1 MKKFFAYLSLCVC
14 VVAVG
19 FAFSA
24 CSKKIE
30 SIALKDGIIKNEY
43 FVGEQFDRT
52 VGTIVAKQGNSYQ
65 EIPLTNTE
73 IEILNFST
81 ESETQKATAQITYKG
96 VTLNFDYS
104 VRLRTLQDFEVTG
117 GSYTYDGSVRDVS
130 ISNLMEDVTV
140 TKTYANLDKFGE
152 PFVGAK
158 NVGKYYINVT
168 VSKQGFE
175 SVTKSAVIEIAPKE
189 IEVRLTLPQNLT
201 YDGTIKEVGAE
212 IVSGLVEGDTCGVYI
227 GGTETAKDAGE
238 YSSYIVGSTNINYTI
253 SENTPQ
259 EENPIVWEILK
270 ADAIGVSAE
279 SVGFDSKQV
288 PYDGTKHTI
297 VATNALVLNAGS
309 TMEENSTSIRYTYC
323 QGDNCK
329 VSSSGVTDAGV
340 YTVYLTY
347 KFKNYNDLVFS
358 KTLTITPKEVE
369 VVWQNYEGLTFTGS
383 NLLVLAMVRAED
395 VVAGDQV
402 NVEVEQENAINA
414 GSYTATATLSNS
426 NYTVSQ
432 NSKTLNYTISPKE
445 IEVRLTLPQNLTY
458 NKTEKQVTAQIVSGL
473 VEGDTC
479 NITILGT
486 QKATT
491 AGTYYCYVQIDG
503 NNNYILSESSPS
515 QQNPLEWTINKATI
529 DISGLTLA
537 SVSVDH
543 DGEEKFLTLEGE
555 LPDGITGV
563 TITYNGSEN
572 KPKDVGVYKVC
583 ANFTVDEQNY
593 ITPAS
598 LTATLTINEVVTTI
612 TFDTAESAY
621 SNSEGLTYTVNL
633 EENYYAI
640 YDDGSGEPVAYVTIS
655 ANVTGSEVNAFSDAD
670 LKNPIPDSSYSVNES
685 NVISSFVINGQ
696 TYTLA
701 SL

>member
-81 ESETQKATAQITYKG
+81 ANETQKATAQITYKG

-175 SVTKSAVIEIAPKE
+175 SVTKSAVIEIEPKE

-347 KFKNYNDLVFS
+347 KFKNYNDLVFR

-383 NLLVLAMVRAED
+383 NLLVLAMVSAED

-402 NVEVEQENAINA
+402 NVEVEQENAINV

-479 NITILGT
+479 NIKILGT

-503 NNNYILSESSPS
+503 NNNYILSESSHS
-515 QQNPLEWTINKATI
+515 QQNPLEWTIEKATI
-529 DISGLTLA
+529 DTSGLTLA

-572 KPKDVGVYKVC
+572 KPKEVGVYKVC

-640 YDDGSGEPVAYVTIS
+640 YDDGPGEPVAYVTIS
-655 ANVTGSEVNAFSDAD
+655 ANGTGSEVNAFSDAD

-701 SL
+701 S

>member
-175 SVTKSAVIEIAPKE
+175 SVTKPAVIEIAPKE

-402 NVEVEQENAINA
+402 NVEVEQENAINV

-458 NKTEKQVTAQIVSGL
+458 DGTIKEVGVEIVSGL

-572 KPKDVGVYKVC
+572 KPKDVGVYEVC

-612 TFDTAESAY
+612 TFDTSEFAY
-621 SNSEGLTYTVNL
+621 SDSIGATFTVYVEDNFYT
-633 EENYYAI
+633 I
-640 YDDGSGEPVAYVTIS
+640 YNDNDAYEVAYVTIS
-655 ANVTGSEVNAFSDAD
+655 ANGTGSEVNAFSDAD
-670 LKNPIPDSSYSVNES
+670 LKNPIPDFSYSVNES

-701 SL
+701 S

>member
-175 SVTKSAVIEIAPKE
+175 SVTKPAVIEIAPKE

-201 YDGTIKEVGAE
+201 YDRTIKEVGAE

-270 ADAIGVSAE
+270 ADVEGVSAE

-358 KTLTITPKEVE
+358 KTLTITPKEVD

-383 NLLVLAMVRAED
+383 NLLVLAMVSAED

-402 NVEVEQENAINA
+402 NVEVEQENAINV

-529 DISGLTLA
+529 DTSGLTLA

-572 KPKDVGVYKVC
+572 KPKDVGVYEVC

-655 ANVTGSEVNAFSDAD
+655 ANGTGSEVSAFSDAD

-701 SL
+701 S

>member
-175 SVTKSAVIEIAPKE
+175 SVTKPAVIEIAPRE

-383 NLLVLAMVRAED
+383 NLLVLAMVSAED

-402 NVEVEQENAINA
+402 NVEVEQENAINV

-572 KPKDVGVYKVC
+572 KPKDVGVYEVC

-655 ANVTGSEVNAFSDAD
+655 ANGTGSEVNAFSDAD
-670 LKNPIPDSSYSVNES
+670 LKNPIPDFSYSVNES

-701 SL
+701 S

>member
-52 VGTIVAKQGNSYQ
+52 VGTIVVKQGNSYQ

-383 NLLVLAMVRAED
+383 NLLVLAMVSAED

-402 NVEVEQENAINA
+402 NVEVEQENAINV

-572 KPKDVGVYKVC
+572 KPKDVGVYEVC

-612 TFDTAESAY
+612 TFDISEFAY
-621 SNSEGLTYTVNL
+621 SDSIGATFTVYVEDSFYT
-633 EENYYAI
+633 I
-640 YDDGSGEPVAYVTIS
+640 YNDNEAYEVAYVTIS
-655 ANVTGSEVNAFSDAD
+655 ANGTGSEVNAFSDAD
-670 LKNPIPDSSYSVNES
+670 LKNPIPDFSYSVNES

-701 SL
+701 S

>member
-81 ESETQKATAQITYKG
+81 ANETQKATAQITYKG

-117 GSYTYDGSVRDVS
+117 GSYIYDGSVRDVS

-347 KFKNYNDLVFS
+347 KFKNYNDLVFR
-358 KTLTITPKEVE
+358 KTLTITPKDLNMVEFLEDEINIGIDSFKIEGRMRSIYYVATVIWCYRKMIDGIVNKTITDADKKYYLAILNRCANRESAPQFFDKLPGEAEQYFTGREELSNQDFLGLVVDYDDDAKIATIETRNYFEIGTEVE
-369 VVWQNYEGLTFTGS
+369 FFGPNTETFRI
-383 NLLVLAMVRAED
+383 VLNKIYNDSMESIA
-395 VVAGDQV
+395 
-402 NVEVEQENAINA
+402 
-414 GSYTATATLSNS
+414 
-426 NYTVSQ
+426 VSRHP
-432 NSKTLNYTISPKE
+432 KTLVKI
-445 IEVRLTLPQNLTY
+445 
-458 NKTEKQVTAQIVSGL
+458 
-473 VEGDTC
+473 
-479 NITILGT
+479 
-486 QKATT
+486 
-491 AGTYYCYVQIDG
+491 
-503 NNNYILSESSPS
+503 
-515 QQNPLEWTINKATI
+515 
-529 DISGLTLA
+529 
-537 SVSVDH
+537 
-543 DGEEKFLTLEGE
+543 
-555 LPDGITGV
+555 
-563 TITYNGSEN
+563 
-572 KPKDVGVYKVC
+572 
-583 ANFTVDEQNY
+583 
-593 ITPAS
+593 
-598 LTATLTINEVVTTI
+598 
-612 TFDTAESAY
+612 
-621 SNSEGLTYTVNL
+621 
-633 EENYYAI
+633 
-640 YDDGSGEPVAYVTIS
+640 PVAQKLEK
-655 ANVTGSEVNAFSDAD
+655 NDFMR
-670 LKNPIPDSSYSVNES
+670 LK
-685 NVISSFVINGQ
+685 VIDKSQI
-696 TYTLA
+696 L
-701 SL
+701 

>member
-259 EENPIVWEILK
+259 EDSPVVWEILK

-279 SVGFDSKQV
+279 SVRFDSKQV

-402 NVEVEQENAINA
+402 NVEIEQENAINA

-529 DISGLTLA
+529 DTSGLTLA

-572 KPKDVGVYKVC
+572 KPKDVGVYEVC

-612 TFDTAESAY
+612 TFDTSEFAY
-621 SNSEGLTYTVNL
+621 SDSIGATFTVYVEDNFYT
-633 EENYYAI
+633 I
-640 YDDGSGEPVAYVTIS
+640 YNDNDAYEVAYVTIS
-655 ANVTGSEVNAFSDAD
+655 ANGTGSEVNAFSDAD
-670 LKNPIPDSSYSVNES
+670 LKNPIPDFSYSVNES

-701 SL
+701 S

>member
-1 MKKFFAYLSLCVC
+1 MKKFFAYLSLCLC

-52 VGTIVAKQGNSYQ
+52 VGTIVAKQGNDYQ

-81 ESETQKATAQITYKG
+81 ESETQKATAQIAYKG

-227 GGTETAKDAGE
+227 GGAETAKDAGE

-253 SENTPQ
+253 SKNTPQ

-329 VSSSGVTDAGV
+329 VSSGGVTDAGV

-383 NLLVLAMVRAED
+383 NLLVLAMVSAED

-402 NVEVEQENAINA
+402 NVEVEQENAINV

-458 NKTEKQVTAQIVSGL
+458 NKTEKEVTAQIVSGL

-572 KPKDVGVYKVC
+572 KPKDVGVYEVC

-655 ANVTGSEVNAFSDAD
+655 ANGTGSEVNAFSDAD
-670 LKNPIPDSSYSVNES
+670 LKNPIPDFSYSVNES

-701 SL
+701 S

>member
-81 ESETQKATAQITYKG
+81 KSETQKATAQITYKG

-140 TKTYANLDKFGE
+140 TKTYASLDKFGE

-402 NVEVEQENAINA
+402 NVEVEQENAINV

-529 DISGLTLA
+529 DTSGLTLA

-572 KPKDVGVYKVC
+572 KPKEVGVYEVC

-598 LTATLTINEVVTTI
+598 LTATLTINEVVATV
-612 TFDTAESAY
+612 TFDISYMTENGDTFSVVFEFGRYSVIDDVYGEYIAY
-621 SNSEGLTYTVNL
+621 
-633 EENYYAI
+633 I
-640 YDDGSGEPVAYVTIS
+640 TIS
-655 ANVTGSEVNAFSDAD
+655 ANDTGSEINAFSDAD
-670 LKNPIPDSSYSVNES
+670 LISPISDFSYSVNES

-701 SL
+701 S

>member
-1 MKKFFAYLSLCVC
+1 MKKFFAYLSLCLC

-259 EENPIVWEILK
+259 EENPVVWEILK

-358 KTLTITPKEVE
+358 KTLTITPKEVD

-383 NLLVLAMVRAED
+383 NLLVLAMVSAED

-402 NVEVEQENAINA
+402 NVEVEQENAINV

-572 KPKDVGVYKVC
+572 KPKDVGVYEVC

-655 ANVTGSEVNAFSDAD
+655 ANETGSEVNAFSDAD

-701 SL
+701 S